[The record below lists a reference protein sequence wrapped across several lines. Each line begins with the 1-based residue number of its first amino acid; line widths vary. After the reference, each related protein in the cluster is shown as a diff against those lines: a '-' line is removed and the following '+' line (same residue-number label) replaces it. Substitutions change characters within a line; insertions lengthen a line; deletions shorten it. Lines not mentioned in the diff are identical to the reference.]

1 MSKSAKIW
9 IISATAL
16 ILMGCIIFSG
26 VMTVFKWDF
35 SRLATVKFE
44 TNNYEI
50 SEEYKN
56 ISVVTN
62 TADIIL
68 KKSENSETSVVC
80 YEQKNLKHTVEVN
93 GEKLEIKVIDTRKW
107 YEYIGITIGKK
118 SRITVFLP
126 DTEYGSLF
134 IKGNTGDVEI
144 SEVFEFESID
154 VSVTTGDIKN
164 YAAADEKLKIKTTTG
179 DIFAQNISAESMD
192 FSVSTGDINIKNANS
207 KDKINIKVST
217 GHAELTDV
225 NCGNL
230 ETKGSTGDIY
240 LKNVIA
246 SKKFHIE
253 RSTGNVKFDG
263 CDATE
268 IFIKTDTGHIKG
280 GLLSEKVFIARSDTG
295 KIDVPKTATG
305 GRCEVETDTGDIK
318 INIQR

>member
-1 MSKSAKIW
+1 MTKLEFLESLEKGLSGLPKNDIDERIAFYSEIIDDRIEEGLSEEDAVSKIGKIDEVISQ
-9 IISATAL
+9 IIADTPINKLVKEKIKPKRNLRVWEIILL
-16 ILMGCIIFSG
+16 ILGSPI
-26 VMTVFKWDF
+26 W
-35 SRLATVKFE
+35 L
-44 TNNYEI
+44 
-50 SEEYKN
+50 
-56 ISVVTN
+56 
-62 TADIIL
+62 
-68 KKSENSETSVVC
+68 
-80 YEQKNLKHTVEVN
+80 
-93 GEKLEIKVIDTRKW
+93 
-107 YEYIGITIGKK
+107 
-118 SRITVFLP
+118 
-126 DTEYGSLF
+126 SLF
-134 IKGNTGDVEI
+134 IAFFAVI
-144 SEVFEFESID
+144 LSIYVAIWSIVIALWSVF
-154 VSVTTGDIKN
+154 VSVVACAFGAVLSGIGFAVGTDGIVGIAMIG
-164 YAAADEKLKIKTTTG
+164 AAL
-179 DIFAQNISAESMD
+179 FSAESMD

-246 SKKFHIE
+246 SKDFHIE
-253 RSTGNVKFDG
+253 RSTGNIKFDG